1 MCDVCV
7 VVCQVFRDEK
17 YLRDAV
23 ECGELIWQR
32 GLLRKGYGL
41 CHGSAGNG
49 YALLSLYHAT
59 QDKKH
64 LHRAC
69 KVQRHVPSLLGP
81 VYSRCTVDTS
91 CSSSME
97 TKQGL
102 RQFTSDPAAGAV

>member
-1 MCDVCV
+1 
-7 VVCQVFRDEK
+7 VFRDEK

-69 KVQRHVPSLLGP
+69 IIYGNEARSASVHLG
-81 VYSRCTVDTS
+81 
-91 CSSSME
+91 SSSWSSVMSVC
-97 TKQGL
+97 
-102 RQFTSDPAAGAV
+102 F